1 MHCCGCHARGRGM
14 QRDGQDQSTGDTLR
28 GASRIREY
36 NTYRICQ
43 SSGPS
48 VIVVATCEDVVSLP
62 KRRASFPM
70 GVQPRAMVACGRQY
84 NSVHRGRYPYMLS
97 AQRAMSR
104 TTTLAYRARESRQA
118 WLSR

>member
-1 MHCCGCHARGRGM
+1 MGEWREDDQDTVRGRGSLLWMPCPWAGM
-14 QRDGQDQSTGDTLR
+14 QRDGQDQSTGDTQR

-70 GVQPRAMVACGRQY
+70 EY
-84 NSVHRGRYPYMLS
+84 
-97 AQRAMSR
+97 SR
-104 TTTLAYRARESRQA
+104 VRWWRPADEGISGSSSEYICT
-118 WLSR
+118 